1 MDKLPRGPMLNR
13 VIQDQIKQYIT
24 ENKLESGDLL
34 PPEGQLAIDLGVSRG
49 SVREAIKALE
59 SLGIVEVRH
68 GDGVR
73 VRAFNFDSVFD
84 LLSYGLVFD
93 PAKAAELLGIRI
105 WLEVAAVA
113 DAAVQIS
120 NAELDQIAALLDNWE
135 AKALAGEDVSTDD
148 RSFHH
153 LLYAPLKNES
163 LIHLIDIFWVIYH
176 ALATQAIGIDRD
188 PAATVRAHRELLA
201 AVRTRDASLASQSM
215 RDHFHSL
222 EARMDRAIQLS
233 QVGVPSHPAEPSTP
247 SNN

>member
-1 MDKLPRGPMLNR
+1 MQKLTRGPLLNR

-24 ENKLESGDLL
+24 DNRLGSGDLL
-34 PPEGQLAIDLGVSRG
+34 PPEGQLAADLGVSRG

-113 DAAVQIS
+113 DATVQIS
-120 NAELDQIAALLDNWE
+120 DAELDQIAALLDNWE

-153 LLYAPLKNES
+153 LLYAPLNNES
-163 LIHLIDIFWVIYH
+163 LIRLIDIFWVIYH
-176 ALATQAIGIDRD
+176 ALATQAIGIDHD
-188 PAATVRAHRELLA
+188 PSATVRMHRELLA
-201 AVRTRDASLASQSM
+201 AVRTRDVSLASQSM
-215 RDHFHSL
+215 RDHFRSL
-222 EARMDRAIQLS
+222 ETRMARAIQLS
-233 QVGVPSHPAEPSTP
+233 QTGVPSRPTEPSTP
-247 SNN
+247 SN